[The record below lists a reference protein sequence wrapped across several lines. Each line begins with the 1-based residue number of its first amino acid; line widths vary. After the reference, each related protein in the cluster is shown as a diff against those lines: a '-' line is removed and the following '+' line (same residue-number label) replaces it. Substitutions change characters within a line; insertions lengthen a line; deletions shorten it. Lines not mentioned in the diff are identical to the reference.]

1 MRPLAHHNGYRRYK
15 LVDNRVCPR
24 CSARAGRCAHMAKD
38 EPLVWLREPHWDH
51 GDDVVLRR
59 HAKSG
64 WTAADEDTLRTLW
77 RAGKSGGQI
86 ADLMN
91 RGRVAVL
98 SKARRLNLERRGS
111 PARFESASAGRAA
124 Q

>member
-1 MRPLAHHNGYRRYK
+1 MKPLAHHNGYRRYK

-38 EPLVWLREPHWDH
+38 EPLVWLREPQLSVSD
-51 GDDVVLRR
+51 GYYLRL
-59 HAKSG
+59 HADKS

-111 PARFESASAGRAA
+111 PARFESASAGRAV
-124 Q
+124 